1 MREEF
6 NLDSVL
12 FYCKAFRKRLEHSRS
27 KEKHSTT
34 SRVSPY
40 TAAYTSCYPLY
51 TYGNRIEH
59 SQEFLIC

>member
-40 TAAYTSCYPLY
+40 TAATLLAILCTL
-51 TYGNRIEH
+51 TATG
-59 SQEFLIC
+59 